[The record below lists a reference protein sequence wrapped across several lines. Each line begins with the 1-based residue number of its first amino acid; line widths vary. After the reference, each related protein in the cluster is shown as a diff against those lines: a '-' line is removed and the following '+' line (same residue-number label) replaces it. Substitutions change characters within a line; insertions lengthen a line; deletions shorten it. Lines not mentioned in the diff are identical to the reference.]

1 MDPDFGREGDAV
13 DVAKS
18 GFGALVR
25 GSGPQMG
32 GVMRRV
38 VVAVARFAA
47 AWFVMAG
54 GAAAQPVELQWWH
67 AMTAANAAVVN
78 EIAADFNASQ
88 SEYKV
93 VPVFKGTYAETMN
106 AGIAAYRA
114 GRGPDI
120 LQVFEVGTA
129 TMMAAKGAVMPVYQ
143 LMKDAGERFD
153 PHAYLPA
160 VTGYYSTADG
170 RMLSLPFNS
179 STAIVYWN
187 RELFKKAGLDP
198 YKPPKTWPE
207 TFALAKKLRAAGVPC
222 GFTAGWI
229 SWTQIEQFSAWHNLA
244 FASKA
249 DGFDGPDARLEFNN
263 PTVVRHVANL
273 AAAEKDRSFDYG
285 GRTSEPEGKFIDGE
299 CGMIQTSSGAYGTF
313 RSGAKFEFGMT
324 ELPYYPDV
332 AGAPQNSII
341 GGASLWVMAG
351 KPPQDYK
358 GVARFFTFLS
368 QTDLQQKLHEVT
380 GYLPIT
386 TAAYEATKA
395 SGFYAKNPD
404 REIPVLQMTAKP
416 PTENSRGLR
425 LGNLVRIRDIVAEDL
440 EAVFAGKEGAQAG
453 LDDAVRRGNALLVQ
467 FQENTR

>member
-1 MDPDFGREGDAV
+1 M
-13 DVAKS
+13 VAATFS
-18 GFGALVR
+18 AGI
-25 GSGPQMG
+25 
-32 GVMRRV
+32 
-38 VVAVARFAA
+38 AA
-47 AWFVMAG
+47 PSPA
-54 GAAAQPVELQWWH
+54 PVELQWWH

-78 EIAADFNASQ
+78 QIAADFNAVQ
-88 SEYKV
+88 SAYKL
-93 VPVFKGTYAETMN
+93 VPVFKGSYAETMN

-114 GRGPDI
+114 GKAPAI
-120 LQVFEVGTA
+120 IQIFEVGTA
-129 TMMAAKGAVMPVYQ
+129 TMMAAKGAVVPVYR
-143 LMKDAGERFD
+143 LMKDADEPFD
-153 PHAYLPA
+153 PQAYLPA

-187 RELFKKAGLDP
+187 RALFKKAGLDP
-198 YKPPKTWPE
+198 YTPPKTWPE
-207 TFALAKKLRAAGVPC
+207 TFAAAEKLRAAGAPC

-229 SWTQIEQFSAWHNLA
+229 SWTHLEQFSVWHNLA

-263 PTVVRHVANL
+263 PTAVRHIANL

-285 GRTSEPEGKFIDGE
+285 GRTTEPEGKFLSGE
-299 CGMIQTSSGAYGTF
+299 CGMIQTSSGAYGIFKT
-313 RSGAKFEFGMT
+313 GAKFEFGMT

-332 AGAPQNSII
+332 PGAPQNSII

-351 KPPQDYK
+351 KTPQEYK
-358 GVARFFTFLS
+358 GVAKFFTFLS
-368 QTDLQQKLHEVT
+368 QTDLQQRLHEIT

-386 TAAYEATKA
+386 KAAYQAAKA

-404 REIPVLQMTAKP
+404 REIPVLEMTAKP

-425 LGNLVRIRDIVAEDL
+425 LGNLAQIRDIIAEDL

-453 LDDAVRRGNALLVQ
+453 LDDAVKRGNALLAK
-467 FQENTR
+467 FQQSTR